1 VVENTAKVLI
11 MGIQLLA
18 PRLNVLGDNRKIF
31 LLAVSMLI
39 ERSTVIERQGETSVL
54 AEVILSPMK

>member
-1 VVENTAKVLI
+1 